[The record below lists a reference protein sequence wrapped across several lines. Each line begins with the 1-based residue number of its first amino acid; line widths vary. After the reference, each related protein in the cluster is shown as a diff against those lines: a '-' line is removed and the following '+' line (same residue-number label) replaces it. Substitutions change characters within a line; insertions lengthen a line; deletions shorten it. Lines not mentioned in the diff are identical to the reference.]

1 MHSLRAE
8 MVLHHPFNQ
17 QTCIS
22 VLSVGNE
29 MNDQVPILLG
39 SHRNKVYCQNI
50 FYLFLCYW
58 KIPMTFMAYISGS
71 HYISVG
77 HMEAE
82 LKCTDLTNSAFVSV

>member
-22 VLSVGNE
+22 VLSVGDE
-29 MNDQVPILLG
+29 MNDQVPTLLG

-50 FYLFLCYW
+50 FHLFLCYW
-58 KIPMTFMAYISGS
+58 KISWLISLA
-71 HYISVG
+71 HIIFLLVIWK
-77 HMEAE
+77 
-82 LKCTDLTNSAFVSV
+82 LN